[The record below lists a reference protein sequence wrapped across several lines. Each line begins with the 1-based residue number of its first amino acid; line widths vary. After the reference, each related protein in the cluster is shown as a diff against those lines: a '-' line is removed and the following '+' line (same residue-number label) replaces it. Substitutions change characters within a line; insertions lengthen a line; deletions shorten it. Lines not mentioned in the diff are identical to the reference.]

1 MRGRAGF
8 NCVEITAFEISSGRE
23 GAVNKHPIISEIL
36 LRRWRLVGGERDLKL
51 PWWRSRVVKT

>member
-23 GAVNKHPIISEIL
+23 GAANKHPHHFRNSPEKVAPGWGRERFEAAMVEI
-36 LRRWRLVGGERDLKL
+36 
-51 PWWRSRVVKT
+51 